1 MNNLSLIKK
10 IKIVSFFILIVGLVY
25 YQVVK
30 GEYFSTRAYS
40 NYIRLIP
47 QEAPRGLIFGRKG
60 KTLIK
65 NALQFQVSL
74 FSSGEDEKVFE
85 SVAKT
90 LGVEVKLLKKNYAH
104 NFTAPFVSTVIY
116 STTNREKILRLQ
128 EKDLPDMVIK
138 PKAKR
143 LALMP
148 YSASHIVGFTRK
160 LSQENV
166 FLKKYGY
173 IMQEEIGYSGIE
185 RAYDNYLRGKHGG
198 VQLEVDSQSQIVNL
212 LSEKLPIKG
221 KDIYT
226 TVDAEIQNIAYESLK
241 NYRGCIIL
249 MHSESGKIISLVS
262 SPSFNINAYTAE
274 KDYFKKI
281 ARRKSRPLL
290 NRAIQGEYPP
300 GSVFKIVVALASL
313 QEKKVSSHTAFFCKG
328 AFKLKNASFRCWH
341 THGRLDIK
349 GAIAQSCNVYFY
361 NLGLALGEKSL
372 NYYARLLGLGSATGI
387 DLPFEK
393 KGFVPTKEWKKKVLR
408 ERWYQGDS
416 INFSIGQG
424 YLLVTPIQMAKVINF
439 FASRG
444 YLIQPHLVNRIG
456 DVQISLRKK
465 DLLANIEAKNIDAIN
480 QGLRAAV
487 KDKEGTAHILEA
499 LKLNIAGKTG
509 TAQVAGRKA
518 HGWFAGFF
526 PFERPEYVIVVMLEN
541 VGSSFEACRIARS
554 FLSTLKERNL
564 LSIKKE

>member
-10 IKIVSFFILIVGLVY
+10 IKIVCFFILIGGLFY
-25 YQVVK
+25 YQIVK

-47 QEAPRGLIFGRKG
+47 QEAPRGLIFDRNG
-60 KTLIK
+60 KALIK
-65 NALQFQVSL
+65 NTLQFQVSL
-74 FSSGEDEKVFE
+74 FSPGKDENLFRDIAKV
-85 SVAKT
+85 
-90 LGVEVKLLKKNYAH
+90 LGVKASILKKNYAT
-104 NFTAPFVSTVIY
+104 NFIAPFVSTVIY
-116 STTNREKILRLQ
+116 STISREKILQLE
-128 EKDLPDMVIK
+128 EKGLPDVVIR

-143 LALMP
+143 LALWP
-148 YSASHIVGFTRK
+148 YSTSHIMGFTRK
-160 LSQENV
+160 LSKENV
-166 FLKKYGY
+166 FLRKYGY

-198 VQLEVDSQSQIVNL
+198 IQLEVDSQSQIVNL

-226 TVDAEIQNIAYESLK
+226 TIDAEIQNIAYQSLK
-241 NYRGCIIL
+241 NYRGCLIL
-249 MHSESGKIISLVS
+249 MKSDSGKIISLVS

-274 KDYFKKI
+274 KDYFNKT
-281 ARRKSRPLL
+281 AQRRSRPLL

-300 GSVFKIVVALASL
+300 GSLFKIVVALASL
-313 QEKKVSSHTAFFCKG
+313 QEKKVSNHTTFFCDGTFRLKKTS
-328 AFKLKNASFRCWH
+328 FKCWCS
-341 THGRLDIK
+341 HGRLDLK

-361 NLGLALGEKSL
+361 NLGLALGEKKL
-372 NYYARLLGLGSATGI
+372 NYYARLLGLGNYTGI

-393 KGFVPTKEWKKKVLR
+393 KGFLPTKEWKQKVLR
-408 ERWYQGDS
+408 EHWYQGDN

-424 YLLVTPIQMAKVINF
+424 YLLVTPIQVAKVINF
-439 FASRG
+439 FATRG
-444 YLIQPHLVNRIG
+444 YLIQPYLINRID

-465 DLLANIEAKNIDAIN
+465 DLLHNIEAKNIDIIN
-480 QGLRAAV
+480 QGLWAAV
-487 KDKEGTAHILEA
+487 EDSKGTAHILEA

-509 TAQVAGRKA
+509 TAQVVGRKA

-526 PFERPEYVIVVMLEN
+526 PYQNPEYVIVVMLEN
-541 VGSSFEACRIARS
+541 VGSSFEACRIARH

-564 LSIKKE
+564 LPLKSE